1 MEFKF
6 ELRVRVYGDV
16 IRGYGDE
23 LCVYV
28 KSLNFDVSNKD
39 VIVGVL
45 IIDDGDVDILS
56 IADVSDDG
64 F

>member
-1 MEFKF
+1 VKIKF
-6 ELRVRVYGDV
+6 ELGVGVYGNIV
-16 IRGYGDE
+16 GGNRDE

-28 KSLNFDVSNKD
+28 KSLDFDVFNKC

-45 IIDDGDVDILS
+45 IIDDGDVDILAIS
-56 IADVSDDG
+56 DVCDDG